1 VTAST
6 TAAQQRTAWLL
17 VAGQVAL
24 LTLLALLPRRAHWPV
39 PAPLRYAGN
48 LAAALGLGFAAL
60 SAGWLGRG
68 LTPMPVPTERT
79 ELRTTGPYRYVRHPI
94 YAGLLLSAA
103 SRAASS
109 GNRAT
114 VAAFAALAALL
125 SAKARFEEEQ
135 MMTRFPGY
143 RDYAARTPRFV
154 PTLR

>member
-1 VTAST
+1 VASS
-6 TAAQQRTAWLL
+6 TAAQQGTARLL

-24 LTLLALLPRRAHWPV
+24 LALLTLLPRRAHWPV
-39 PAPLRYAGN
+39 PALLRHAGN
-48 LAAALGLGFAAL
+48 LAAAVGLGFAAL

-68 LTPMPVPTERT
+68 LTPMPMPTERT

-103 SRAASS
+103 GRAAAS

-114 VAAFAALAALL
+114 AVAFAALAALL
-125 SAKARFEEEQ
+125 NVKARFEEEQ
-135 MMTRFPGY
+135 MVARFPGY